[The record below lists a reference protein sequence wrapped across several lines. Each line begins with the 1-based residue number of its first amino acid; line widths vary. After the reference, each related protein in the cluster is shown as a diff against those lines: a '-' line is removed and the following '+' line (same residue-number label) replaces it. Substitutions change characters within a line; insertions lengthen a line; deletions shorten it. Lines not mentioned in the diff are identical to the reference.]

1 MTHRIVGQHALTK
14 TMLSNI
20 LKISQDA
27 KAAKKLNPE
36 LIDATVGMLHHESGQ
51 IFTYQTVTD
60 TLCSLKENEM
70 YAYSPANGTA
80 EYRNGIV
87 DWVFGKNKDRIKNAF
102 QINVIPTTGG
112 SGAISNAVYNF
123 NDFGQKILIPNHY
136 WTPYENIAEEANVG
150 VETFSM
156 FDKDYRFNVGD
167 FRQKAFALAERQKRL
182 FLILNDPCNNPT
194 GLCLSKADWVEVIAV
209 LNDISRRDIPVI
221 LLHDLAYLDYHAQGF
236 DGARDIF
243 ETYLELDENILAIIA
258 FSGSKTFSLYGF
270 RIGAQIGLTKSKDVM
285 ADFCRVGDYSV
296 RARFSSVSRSGMSV
310 VGQIFSRPEK
320 KAAFQNELLTAREI
334 LKKRVDLFSA
344 EAEKAHLQTLPYG
357 GGFFIGVPTNNPD
370 IFDDLVKDGVYSIT
384 MPGLVRIAISSVPLS
399 DIERLVQIL
408 KKNV

>member
-1 MTHRIVGQHALTK
+1 
-14 TMLSNI
+14 
-20 LKISQDA
+20 
-27 KAAKKLNPE
+27 
-36 LIDATVGMLHHESGQ
+36 
-51 IFTYQTVTD
+51 
-60 TLCSLKENEM
+60 
-70 YAYSPANGTA
+70 
-80 EYRNGIV
+80 
-87 DWVFGKNKDRIKNAF
+87 
-102 QINVIPTTGG
+102 
-112 SGAISNAVYNF
+112 
-123 NDFGQKILIPNHY
+123 
-136 WTPYENIAEEANVG
+136 
-150 VETFSM
+150 
-156 FDKDYRFNVGD
+156 
-167 FRQKAFALAERQKRL
+167 
-182 FLILNDPCNNPT
+182 
-194 GLCLSKADWVEVIAV
+194 
-209 LNDISRRDIPVI
+209 
-221 LLHDLAYLDYHAQGF
+221 
-236 DGARDIF
+236 
-243 ETYLELDENILAIIA
+243 LDENILAIIA

>member
-1 MTHRIVGQHALTK
+1 MNHRIVGQHALTK

-236 DGARDIF
+236 DGA
-243 ETYLELDENILAIIA
+243 
-258 FSGSKTFSLYGF
+258 
-270 RIGAQIGLTKSKDVM
+270 
-285 ADFCRVGDYSV
+285 
-296 RARFSSVSRSGMSV
+296 
-310 VGQIFSRPEK
+310 
-320 KAAFQNELLTAREI
+320 
-334 LKKRVDLFSA
+334 
-344 EAEKAHLQTLPYG
+344 
-357 GGFFIGVPTNNPD
+357 
-370 IFDDLVKDGVYSIT
+370 
-384 MPGLVRIAISSVPLS
+384 
-399 DIERLVQIL
+399 
-408 KKNV
+408 